1 MHNRYY
7 NSMFVYLTWKN
18 LKGKELKTM
27 LEYKKAEVIIE
38 GMLKRGVE
46 PHLIFE
52 SQCSPKPLS

>member
-1 MHNRYY
+1 
-7 NSMFVYLTWKN
+7 MFVYLTWNN
-18 LKGKELKTM
+18 LEGKELKTM